1 MQIAVVGGG
10 VVGVCTA
17 YFLAAAGH
25 QTVVLERYSNVAQE
39 NSFGNAGLMAP
50 GHAAPWAAPGM
61 PQKLLSYLFKSE
73 SPAVLKP
80 RMSPTLWRWMRRWLA
95 ECDIERFRINKM
107 RIQRL
112 AAYSKDLMGLLRDHY
127 ALDYEQTTGLLQL
140 FRSPGE
146 LALAQ
151 PLMAILEEAGIS
163 HRLIPP
169 DDARQ
174 IEPALAYHTPLN
186 SALHLPGDE
195 AGNCPL
201 FTRQLKMIAQD
212 MGVAFHFDSQVEDI
226 AVEGA
231 GVGFRIGAERYS
243 ADAVVIAAG
252 YDSLPLLR
260 GLGVR
265 IPVYPV
271 KAYSASVFIRD
282 FDQAPLASLA
292 DQAYKVSISRLG
304 ARIRVAGTAELGFPT
319 PELRETALRTL
330 VKVGEDWF
338 PDAANY
344 NGSQFWSGVWPM
356 LPDGVPLVG
365 PTGLRNVYVN
375 IGHGASDWAMAA
387 GSGKLIADI
396 VSGHIPDI
404 DMEGLTLARYG

>member
-1 MQIAVVGGG
+1 MQVAIIGGG

-17 YFLAAAGH
+17 FFLALAGH

-39 NSFGNAGLMAP
+39 ISFGNAGLMAP
-50 GHAAPWAAPGM
+50 AHAAPWAAPGM
-61 PQKLLSYLFKSE
+61 PQKLLSFLFKSE
-73 SPAVLKP
+73 SPAALKP
-80 RMSPTLWRWMRRWLA
+80 GMNPTLWRWMRRWLA
-95 ECDIERFRINKM
+95 ECDINRFRINKM

-112 AAYSKDLMGLLRDHY
+112 AVYSNELMRLLREHY
-127 ALDYEQTTGLLQL
+127 ALDYEQTSGLLQL
-140 FRSPGE
+140 FRSQDE

-151 PLMAILEEAGIS
+151 PLMALLEEAGVA
-163 HRLIPP
+163 HRLVGP
-169 DDARQ
+169 DDARR

-201 FTRQLKMIAQD
+201 FTRQLKAIAQD
-212 MGVAFHFDSQVEDI
+212 LGVVFRFDSQVTDI
-226 AVEGA
+226 ALEGA
-231 GVGFRIGAERYS
+231 GVGFRIGAERYR

-265 IPVYPV
+265 IPLCPV

-282 FDQAPLASLA
+282 FEQAPLASLA
-292 DQAYKVSISRLG
+292 DQAYQVSISRLG
-304 ARIRVAGTAELGFPT
+304 ARIRVAGTVELGFPV
-319 PELRETALRTL
+319 PELRDIALRTL

-338 PDAANY
+338 PEAANY
-344 NGSQFWSGVWPM
+344 NASHFWSGVWPM

-365 PTGLRNVYVN
+365 PTPLSNVYVN

-387 GSGKLIADI
+387 GSGKLIADM
-396 VSGHIPDI
+396 VSGLQPDI
-404 DMEGLTLARYG
+404 DTEGLTLARYG

>member
-25 QTVVLERYSNVAQE
+25 QTVVLERYSNVALE
-39 NSFGNAGLMAP
+39 TSFGNAGLMAP

-61 PQKLLSYLFKSE
+61 PQKLLSYLFKPE

-80 RMSPTLWRWMRRWLA
+80 GMSPTLWRWMRRWLA

-107 RIQRL
+107 RMQRL
-112 AAYSKDLMGLLRDHY
+112 AVYSNELMAALREHY
-127 ALDYEQTTGLLQL
+127 SLEYEQTRGLVQL
-140 FRSPGE
+140 FRSQGE

-151 PLMAILEEAGIS
+151 PLMALLAESGVAHQLIS
-163 HRLIPP
+163 P
-169 DDARQ
+169 DDARA

-186 SALHLPGDE
+186 SALHIPGDE

-201 FTRQLKMIAQD
+201 FTRQLRMIAQD
-212 MGVAFHFDSQVEDI
+212 MGVVFHFDSTVDEIVPD
-226 AVEGA
+226 GR
-231 GVGFRIGAERYS
+231 GVSLRIGQQS
-243 ADAVVIAAG
+243 FNADAVVVAAG
-252 YDSLPLLR
+252 YDSLPLLKK
-260 GLGVR
+260 LGMR
-265 IPVYPV
+265 LPFYPV
-271 KAYSASVFIRD
+271 KAYSASVAIRE
-282 FDQAPLASLA
+282 FDQSPLASLS
-292 DQAYKVSISRLG
+292 DETYKVSVSRLG
-304 ARIRVAGTAELGFPT
+304 TRIRVAGTAELGFPA

-344 NGSQFWSGVWPM
+344 NASTFWSGVWPM

-365 PTGLRNVYVN
+365 PGNRPNVYIN
-375 IGHGASDWAMAA
+375 IGHGASGWAMAA
-387 GSGKLIADI
+387 GSGKLIADM
-396 VSGHIPDI
+396 VGGRQTDI
-404 DMEGLTLARYG
+404 DLDGLTLARYG